1 MRHMGHG
8 GHGPCCFPMA
18 GPYVCFYP
26 VPVMPASLPTT
37 MVREI
42 EVDAETPSKDAFVGG
57 HSEAR
62 LTLEYLI
69 EDGAEAPS
77 VSVTVSSAGQTL
89 NWTASDTGVGYHVY
103 DQFGAV
109 KPGSK
114 VTLEAS
120 GALARLRWCE
130 TLCC

>member
-1 MRHMGHG
+1 
-8 GHGPCCFPMA
+8 MA

-26 VPVMPASLPTT
+26 VPVSQPTT

-42 EVDAETPSKDAFVGG
+42 EVGPDAPSKDAFVGG
-57 HSEAR
+57 VSDAR

-69 EDGAEAPS
+69 EEGADATS
-77 VSVTVSSAGQTL
+77 VSVTVSGAGQTL
-89 NWTASDTGVGYHVY
+89 NWTASDTTAGYHVY

-130 TLCC
+130 AFCC